1 MRRVVSRVASSALV
15 WWLLAGA
22 APSCARAP
30 APPPNETGR
39 PPVMAEVAPSP
50 VAIAPAAPAQAPLA
64 VARDAAIDPTSSLP
78 APPTAT
84 PGTAPEPPPAGK
96 DFIAEA
102 RTLFGVAAC
111 GPRDAIPARFDA
123 ATVQAHCDELA
134 RAYADYRR
142 TWVDFA
148 RPFIASLRPAHLPSA
163 VVYPFGGGD
172 LTSALATFP
181 DATEITTISLEPAGD
196 VRPIDSALPADR
208 LAHELWEHRSRL
220 ERLFEKAHSRTDNLD
235 LESRTELPGELV
247 FAMAALV
254 VHEREPVGLRYF
266 RLRPDGAIAYVGQ
279 DDIDAAKTA
288 ADRRALFANA
298 ELRFRH
304 GADGPV
310 QVLRHI
316 SANLDDAHLRS
327 DARLLLYLSGYLS
340 RRGDQDQGKV
350 SAMTKAASH
359 LLWSDQFSIV
369 RGWLLV
375 HTDWMISD
383 STGIPPRIAT
393 PAGFV
398 QDAYGTFDGPS
409 PFGLV
414 DPQDAWDVKKL
425 FDSAPKPNR
434 DLPFRYGYP
443 DRNGHAHLIVTRRSA
458 ATRRVA
464 SSAGSTIAPD
474 AGTAG
479 AAASVGARQAL
490 GPVGMARDA
499 SLFDY

>member
-1 MRRVVSRVASSALV
+1 MRRVASRVTSRVASRVASCTLALWV
-15 WWLLAGA
+15 LVGP
-22 APSCARAP
+22 PSCARPP
-30 APPPNETGR
+30 APPPTETVG
-39 PPVMAEVAPSP
+39 PPAVAVPQAP
-50 VAIAPAAPAQAPLA
+50 PGGVAIASAPPGQAQRAA
-64 VARDAAIDPTSSLP
+64 ARDAAIAPPP
-78 APPTAT
+78 APPV
-84 PGTAPEPPPAGK
+84 PPAPAERLPEGK

-111 GPRDAIPARFDA
+111 GPGDGMPARFDA
-123 ATVQAHCDELA
+123 ATVRAHCDELA

-142 TWVDFA
+142 AWVDLA
-148 RPFIASLRPAHLPSA
+148 RPFIASLRPADLPRA

-235 LESRTELPGELV
+235 RESRTELPGELV
-247 FAMAALV
+247 FALAALV
-254 VHEREPVGLRYF
+254 IHEREPVGLRYF
-266 RLRPDGAIAYVGQ
+266 RLRPDGSIAYVGQ
-279 DDIDAAKTA
+279 DDIDAAKTL
-288 ADRRALFANA
+288 ADRRTLFANA
-298 ELRFRH
+298 ELRFRR
-304 GADGPV
+304 GAGGPV

-327 DARLLLYLSGYLS
+327 DAGLLVHLSG
-340 RRGDQDQGKV
+340 RGDRGKV

-369 RGWLLV
+369 RGWLLG

-383 STGIPPRIAT
+383 STGIPPRFAT

-414 DPQDAWDVKKL
+414 DSQDAWDVKKL
-425 FDSAPKPNR
+425 FDAAPKR

-443 DRNGHAHLIVTRRSA
+443 DRNGHAHLIVTRRETMVTMVTA
-458 ATRRVA
+458 VPRET
-464 SSAGSTIAPD
+464 SSAIASD

-479 AAASVGARQAL
+479 VATAVGTRQAAAAVRI
-490 GPVGMARDA
+490 ARDA